1 MKILGSIVAVFALQA
16 CGSSDKPG
24 QAQRMTQLPSF
35 EIVGYWAAECVKL
48 PTEGSLRE
56 FWAFGKS
63 RFIKTELIYEQGDN
77 CADMHSVRDRTYG
90 SYQLL
95 LEAIGTSSPT
105 IHPLNIT
112 VLDVR
117 RTYLRAIEQNF
128 RGFGYSN
135 WEQDVE
141 RTIAGR
147 SLDNKP
153 ETAKPSKGEGIF
165 QIISFLRV
173 GTFVIGQLS
182 ADQRPSA
189 EEFRP
194 QKLDFTKNFL
204 LDPSGGLD
212 ADLPDEE
219 TLSLLWSPDI

>member
-1 MKILGSIVAVFALQA
+1 MKLIWSIVWLLTLQG
-16 CGSSDKPG
+16 CGTSDKPG
-24 QAQRMTQLPSF
+24 QAQIVTQLPSF

-63 RFIKTELIYEQGDN
+63 RFIRSELYFENGDN
-77 CADMHSVRDRTYG
+77 CQDVHSVRDRTYG

-95 LEAIGTSSPT
+95 LEAIGTSSPS
-105 IHPLNIT
+105 IHPINMTI
-112 VLDVR
+112 LDVR
-117 RTYLRAIEQNF
+117 RTYLRTIEQNF

-147 SLDNKP
+147 SLDNRP
-153 ETAKPSKGEGIF
+153 EAAKPSKGEGVF

-173 GTFVIGQLS
+173 GTFVLGQLS

-194 QKLDFTKNFL
+194 QKLDFTKNFS
-204 LDPSGGLD
+204 LDASGGLD

-219 TLSLLWSPDI
+219 AVALFWSPDI